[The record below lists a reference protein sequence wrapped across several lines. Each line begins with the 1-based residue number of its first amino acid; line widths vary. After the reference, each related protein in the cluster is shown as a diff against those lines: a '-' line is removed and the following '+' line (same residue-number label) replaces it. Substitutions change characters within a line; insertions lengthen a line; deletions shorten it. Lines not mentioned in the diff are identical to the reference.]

1 MKFCI
6 YIMRSIKTIVY
17 ATVIFAIAS
26 AISLA
31 AASTIMTNIPKALAT
46 TQVYVATLSG
56 DKEVPPVTTQAT
68 GTAGFSQPHLN
79 NMTYGIQVSNIGN
92 VTAAHIHQGKEGQN
106 GPVILTLFKADNATG
121 TGPVNGQLVGGRIGS
136 DKLEGPLAGKSLEV
150 DLAKV
155 IQDGEAYVNVHTTEN
170 PDGAIRGQIVSGPG
184 TR

>member
-1 MKFCI
+1 MQNT
-6 YIMRSIKTIVY
+6 KTIVY
-17 ATVIFAIAS
+17 ATVIFAIATV
-26 AISLA
+26 ISLA
-31 AASTIMTNIPKALAT
+31 AAPTIMTNIPKALAT

-79 NMTYGIQVSNIGN
+79 NMTYGIKVSNIGN
-92 VTAAHIHQGKEGQN
+92 VTMAHIHQGKEGVN
-106 GPVILTLFKADNATG
+106 GPVVVTLFKADNATG
-121 TGPVNGQLVGGRIGS
+121 TGPVNGQLVGGTITN

-155 IQDGEAYVNVHTTEN
+155 IDDGEAYVNVHTTEN

-184 TR
+184 AR